1 MDRITKD
8 LWKRDKDGPNKE
20 QRSFIRFAIVATVA
34 IVLFMFLKKD
44 NVVTWINAGFT
55 LKAQRRQI
63 EQLEQSNAL
72 LDRQITDLGTN
83 RDSLERYARENYF
96 FAAPGEDVYILG
108 GK

>member
-34 IVLFMFLKKD
+34 FVLFMFLKKD